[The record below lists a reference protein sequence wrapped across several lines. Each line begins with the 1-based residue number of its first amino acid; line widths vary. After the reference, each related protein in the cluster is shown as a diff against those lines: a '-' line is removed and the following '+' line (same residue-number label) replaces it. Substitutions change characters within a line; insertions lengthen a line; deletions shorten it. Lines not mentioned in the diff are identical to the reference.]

1 MQRSFKYIN
10 RLYLY
15 LQKNKKIVF
24 YLYKLYRIEGGFT
37 LKLELTTPA
46 VLFTSISLL
55 ISAYTSRFLTLAQLV
70 RQLDSQY
77 RNEPHEELLKQIK
90 NIQLRINII
99 RYTQIMGGLSF
110 FLCALSTFLI
120 FRGENLMGEF
130 AFGASLVALM
140 ISLLLLII
148 EVQISVKALNVQLEK
163 YKINE
168 SDLK

>member
-1 MQRSFKYIN
+1 MLLIIK
-10 RLYLY
+10 
-15 LQKNKKIVF
+15 
-24 YLYKLYRIEGGFT
+24 EGGFT

-77 RNEPHEELLKQIK
+77 RSEPHEVLLKQIK

-99 RYTQIMGGLSF
+99 RYTQVMGGVSF
-110 FLCALSTFLI
+110 FLCALATFLI
-120 FRGENLMGEF
+120 FREQNKLGEF

-148 EVQISVKALNVQLEK
+148 EVQISVKALNVQLDK
-163 YKINE
+163 YRLNDKDKK
-168 SDLK
+168 S

>member
-1 MQRSFKYIN
+1 MK
-10 RLYLY
+10 
-15 LQKNKKIVF
+15 
-24 YLYKLYRIEGGFT
+24 EGGFT

-77 RNEPHEELLKQIK
+77 RREPHEVLLKQIK

-99 RYTQIMGGLSF
+99 RYTQVMGGVSF
-110 FLCALSTFLI
+110 FLCALATFLI
-120 FRGENLMGEF
+120 FREQNKLGEF

-148 EVQISVKALNVQLEK
+148 EVQISVKALNVQLDK
-163 YKINE
+163 YKLNDKDKK
-168 SDLK
+168 S

>member
-1 MQRSFKYIN
+1 M
-10 RLYLY
+10 
-15 LQKNKKIVF
+15 
-24 YLYKLYRIEGGFT
+24 
-37 LKLELTTPA
+37 KLELTTPA

-70 RQLDSQY
+70 RQLDNQY
-77 RNEPHEELLKQIK
+77 RNEPHEVLLKQIK

-120 FRGENLMGEF
+120 FRGENTMGEF

-163 YKINE
+163 YKIDE

>member
-1 MQRSFKYIN
+1 M
-10 RLYLY
+10 
-15 LQKNKKIVF
+15 
-24 YLYKLYRIEGGFT
+24 
-37 LKLELTTPA
+37 KLELTTPA

-77 RNEPHEELLKQIK
+77 RSEPHEVLLKQIK

-99 RYTQIMGGLSF
+99 RYTQVMGGVSF
-110 FLCALSTFLI
+110 FLCALATFLI
-120 FRGENLMGEF
+120 FREQNKLGEF

-148 EVQISVKALNVQLEK
+148 EVQISVKALNVQLDK
-163 YKINE
+163 YKLN
-168 SDLK
+168 DK

>member
-1 MQRSFKYIN
+1 M
-10 RLYLY
+10 
-15 LQKNKKIVF
+15 
-24 YLYKLYRIEGGFT
+24 
-37 LKLELTTPA
+37 KLELTTPA

-77 RNEPHEELLKQIK
+77 RSEPHEVLLKQIK

-99 RYTQIMGGLSF
+99 RYTQVMGGVSF
-110 FLCALSTFLI
+110 FLCALATFLI
-120 FRGENLMGEF
+120 FREQNKLGEF

-148 EVQISVKALNVQLEK
+148 EVQISVKALNVQLDK
-163 YKINE
+163 YKLNDKDKK
-168 SDLK
+168 S